1 MDFANYTEKA
11 LANKLRRQKQVRRNR
26 NILIVLTV
34 LIIVMAMLF
43 VSFSTEANDK
53 EHPAFYKYYK
63 SIEISSGDTL
73 WSIANANF
81 DPIHYNNMDDY
92 VAEIKRMNSLFS
104 DEIVAGSYLI
114 VPYYSSEFI
123 SSTIH

>member
-26 NILIVLTV
+26 NIL
-34 LIIVMAMLF
+34 IVMAMLF

-63 SIEISSGDTL
+63 SIEITSGDTL

-81 DPIHYNNMDDY
+81 DPIHYNSADDY

-123 SSTIH
+123 SSTVH